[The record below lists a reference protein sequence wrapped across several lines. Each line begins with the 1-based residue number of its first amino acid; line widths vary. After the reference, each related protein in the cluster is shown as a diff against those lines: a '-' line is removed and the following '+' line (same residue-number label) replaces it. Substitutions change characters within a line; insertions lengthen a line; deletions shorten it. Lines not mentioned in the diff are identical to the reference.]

1 MDTLSDSLSTLLN
14 IAKVALGLG
23 FVVFIHELGHFLLA
37 KWNGVKVEKFSI
49 GFGPTLFGFRRG
61 ETEYVLAAF
70 PLGGFVKMLGEGP
83 DEQENTSSDPR
94 AYANKSVSARMA
106 IISAG
111 VIMNI
116 LLAFAFFS
124 YTYIQ
129 EREELS
135 SVLGAVSAGS
145 VAYEAGLRA
154 GDEVVAIDDRQ
165 DVGYTELR
173 KKIALSSKGQV
184 LHFQVKRPGH
194 EGLINLDIQPR
205 RDATADSPTIGI
217 LPCANLDLVDFKA
230 PPGMENPPTS
240 YHALEDKERESKV
253 DVLIEAGPVGEQ
265 PSRLNNIIEYDRLL
279 ARHAKLPIAHVIE
292 RRPILASGAQGTALE
307 RFELIT
313 PPNHFIDFGLRLE
326 IEPIS
331 GIRKD
336 SPAEKA
342 GFRKGDRIVKVNGH
356 DDFDPMQLP
365 GDCFDGAGK
374 PMTFEVEREA
384 GTSAGARQMEILTA
398 IPDDT
403 PPRTKPAVR
412 TGEPVDVTALG
423 LCYPVRTRV
432 VAVRPNSPADRA
444 GIKPGDVIN
453 ALTRPKDVKPT
464 NFFGRIWRSISSLF
478 HQDKPEPFEF
488 KDSAHSWFEVYMDL
502 QYLPIRELEL
512 TVNNASQ
519 PKKITPELHPNW
531 FNPARGLQFQAMTR
545 KLPGQDLA
553 AAIRSGYDLTIQN
566 IAMVYSIFRSLAEK
580 RVSPK
585 NLGGPIMI
593 AQVAY
598 YAAGSGF
605 TELIS
610 FLGVLSI
617 NLAVIN
623 FLPIPPLD
631 GGQMLFLIAEK
642 VRGRPLPESA
652 VYAGSILGLILVL
665 TLMVFVTYQDV
676 FRSFIG

>member
-1 MDTLSDSLSTLLN
+1 MDTLSDSLSTLLT

-83 DEQENTSSDPR
+83 DEQESTSSDPR
-94 AYANKSVSARMA
+94 AYANKSVRARMA

-124 YTYIQ
+124 YTYMD

-173 KKIALSSKGQV
+173 KKIAPSSKGQV

-194 EGLINLDIQPR
+194 DGLINLDVQPR

-217 LPCANLDLVDFKA
+217 LPSDSLEIVDFKA
-230 PPGMENPPTS
+230 PPGMENPPG
-240 YHALEDKERESKV
+240 YQALEDKERALKV
-253 DVLIEAGPVGEQ
+253 DVLVAAGPAGEE
-265 PSRLNNIIEYDRLL
+265 PSQVNTIIEYDRLL
-279 ARHAKLPIAHVIE
+279 ARYADRPITHIIE

-307 RFELIT
+307 RFALAT
-313 PPNHFIDFGLRLE
+313 PPNHMLDFGFRLE

-342 GFRKGDRIVKVNGH
+342 GFRTGDRIIKVNGK
-356 DDFDPMQLP
+356 DDFDPIQLP
-365 GDCFDGAGK
+365 GKVFANAGK
-374 PMTFEVEREA
+374 TMTFEVVRDA
-384 GTSAGARQMEILTA
+384 GTGARQTEVLTA

-403 PPRTKPAVR
+403 PPRTNLFLRP
-412 TGEPVDVTALG
+412 GEPVDVAGLG
-423 LCYPVRTRV
+423 LCYPIRTRV
-432 VAVRPNSPADRA
+432 VAVTPGSPAANA
-444 GIKPGDVIN
+444 GLKEGDVIN
-453 ALTRPKDVKPT
+453 ATARPKVVKRT
-464 NFFGRIWRSISSLF
+464 AFVAWLRKQLNW
-478 HQDKPEPFEF
+478 DKPEPIEF
-488 KDSAHSWFEVYMDL
+488 KDGSHSWFEALIGL
-502 QYLPIRELEL
+502 QRLPIREVEL

-519 PKKITPELHPNW
+519 PIKITPRMDPIW
-531 FNPARGLQFQAMTR
+531 FNPARGLQFQAMIR

-553 AAIRSGYDLTIQN
+553 TAIRSGYDLTIQN